1 MPSTAARF
9 VRNLTHSLRVRRET
23 VVSEGLSGFA
33 MAAICICIASPMSAA
48 AAASWQSLDEIAN
61 TAESFLLERIG
72 NATDNTSVEA
82 GMLDRRL
89 KLAECSQSLTGF
101 LRPGT
106 KIGPRTVVGV
116 RCEGAKPWKI
126 YVPVV
131 MSVRTQVW
139 VARQPLPRGHLLR
152 REDLVADTRDVARM
166 TAGYVSDPNRLVG
179 QRLRSSILAGRVL
192 TLKLLEANDIVSR
205 GQTVTL
211 TVSAGG
217 VAIRMTGKALMD
229 GALNQ
234 RIRVE
239 NLNSG
244 RVVEGIVRS
253 PEIVEIL
260 VPGSPDLR
268 QETPKVSAPL
278 ADTQS
283 SNNDR

>member
-1 MPSTAARF
+1 MPLTAARF
-9 VRNLTHSLRVRRET
+9 VRKLTRRRRVRRET
-23 VVSEGLSGFA
+23 VVRAWQFLLTL
-33 MAAICICIASPMSAA
+33 AAGSICMTFPMQAR
-48 AAASWQSLDEIAN
+48 AAASWHSLDDVAA
-61 TAESFLLERIG
+61 TAESFLLERLG
-72 NATDNTSVEA
+72 NGNNDTSVEA

-89 KLAECSQSLTGF
+89 KLTECSRPLQGF
-101 LRPGT
+101 LRPGA

-116 RCEGAKPWKI
+116 RCDGAKPWKI

-166 TAGYVSDPNRLVG
+166 TSGYVSDPGRLVG

-211 TVSAGG
+211 AVSTGG
-217 VAIRMTGKALMD
+217 VAIRMAGKALMD

-260 VPGSPDLR
+260 VPGVPDLR
-268 QETPKVSAPL
+268 QQNPKVSAPV
-278 ADTQS
+278 ADIQS

>member
-1 MPSTAARF
+1 MPLSVAIF
-9 VRNLTHSLRVRRET
+9 VRKLTHDLRVRRET
-23 VVSEGLSGFA
+23 VARKWPLLLVV
-33 MAAICICIASPMSAA
+33 AASLAWISFPIDVV
-48 AAASWQSLDEIAN
+48 AAASWHSLDDIAG
-61 TAESFLLERIG
+61 TAESFLLERMG
-72 NATDNTSVEA
+72 SANENTSVEA
-82 GMLDRRL
+82 GMLDGRL
-89 KLAECSQSLTGF
+89 KLTECDQPLQGF

-116 RCEGAKPWKI
+116 RCSGAKPWKI

-166 TAGYVSDPNRLVG
+166 TAGYVSDSNRLVG

-192 TLKLLEANDIVSR
+192 TLKLLEPNDIVSR

-217 VAIRMTGKALMD
+217 LAIRMAGKALMD

-253 PEIVEIL
+253 PEIVEVL
-260 VPGSPDLR
+260 VPGGPEFR
-268 QETPKVSAPL
+268 PQTPKVSAPL